1 VPTNLP
7 FPIIVCGIGDL
18 SGHSRANVSHVL
30 SILDPGAP
38 VPADFDVFHPHER
51 LELRFHD
58 IIAEYP
64 GMECPRVEHIE
75 QLLQFAQQA
84 REQPGQAHLL
94 VHCHAGIS
102 RSPASA
108 ILMLAQLRPELP
120 AATVIKELL
129 PLRPRMWPNLRMI
142 ELGDALLGRD
152 GELIRAVHSLYALM
166 LQQDPALKALIS
178 ALGRTREIEA
188 ALSNGRAEEVEEA
201 CAVNEPPSSE
211 HLQRD

>member
-1 VPTNLP
+1 VPANLP
-7 FPIIVCGIGDL
+7 FPITICGIGDL
-18 SGHSRANVSHVL
+18 SGYSRGGVSHVL

-38 VPADFDVFHPHER
+38 VPADFDDFGAHER

-64 GMECPRVEHIE
+64 GMECPQVEHIG
-75 QLLQFAQQA
+75 QLLRFTQRV
-84 REQPGQAHLL
+84 RELPAPAHLL

-120 AATVIKELL
+120 SRTLIEELL
-129 PLRPRMWPNLRMI
+129 RVRPRMWPNLRMI
-142 ELGDALLGRD
+142 ELGDALLGRE
-152 GELIRAVHSLYALM
+152 GELVRAVQSLYALM
-166 LQQDPALKALIS
+166 LEQDPALKALIA

-188 ALSNGRAEEVEEA
+188 AMSTGQEG
-201 CAVNEPPSSE
+201 
-211 HLQRD
+211 